1 MNSNVIFFTNK
12 ADKRVVNKSSYITRV
27 DTLRGNFRNEIDLS
41 YPIFTVKLDYVP
53 NFNYCYIDSFDKYYY
68 ITKIKNLYNN
78 LYEITCEI
86 DVLMT
91 YKSQILKST
100 QYVSRQESTYN
111 EFLIDDMVTFK
122 NDYAFTIYEEHLD
135 FLDYASVDYSLTP
148 ASEGQT
154 NIVISVTEDSVSFEI

>member
-1 MNSNVIFFTNK
+1 MKSNVIFFTNK

-27 DTLRGNFRNEIDLS
+27 DTMGGNFRDEIDLS

-53 NFNYCYIDSFDKYYY
+53 NFNYCYIDTLDRYYY
-68 ITKIKNLYNN
+68 ITKIRNLYNN

-122 NDYAFTIYEEHLD
+122 NDYSFTIYEEHLD
-135 FLDYASVDYSLTP
+135 FLDYANVEKNSYNDL
-148 ASEGQT
+148 T
-154 NIVISVTEDSVSFEI
+154 NILLSTTSNATNFE